1 MVAPIGRVGASTEAS
16 LVLAQLGGIDGRPL
30 DSDRL
35 KGRGMKQS
43 CFRTHLYECL
53 YSRHVPVQ
61 PDLASPITYPQ
72 PKMLPVCTIPYLL
85 RSRPRPTTKEIRVLK

>member
-61 PDLASPITYPQ
+61 PDLASPITYQ
-72 PKMLPVCTIPYLL
+72 ELWL
-85 RSRPRPTTKEIRVLK
+85 RLSEGWELARKLASS